1 MELVVLFSTIK
12 ITGKEVLGFRGN
24 TDWNCLPWS
33 RKTVATCMSYLTT
46 GDPRTETTTNKL
58 PPTGKNFGKVKRREE
73 MAVYMSDQP
82 PRTLAGTTLAERSM
96 YHQEGPWVRTIGHR
110 QLRNYSHLHK
120 DGDGNGTLPRLQVTW
135 QSSCPGFPHSPAIHQ
150 GALSQ

>member
-33 RKTVATCMSYLTT
+33 CKTVATCMSYLTT

-82 PRTLAGTTLAERSM
+82 PRTLAGTTLAERCM